1 MTDQTD
7 TFRFVPERDETAVRR
22 IVRTGLA
29 LAGLLFLLRLLAVL
43 PGIDRL
49 LAGLSV
55 PLEALVLAAAT
66 ALVVVA
72 LVRVAPAV
80 ERVVEEALDGPEGA
94 VADAAAAAKLL
105 VGFAAVVV
113 AYRGFAPALAPTF
126 RAFDLGGVYHLAF
139 LVAGLAVLAALAR
152 RLYRCWEPVTD
163 LATAYAVDSSGSTL
177 EDVASRSR

>member
-1 MTDQTD
+1 M
-7 TFRFVPERDETAVRR
+7 
-22 IVRTGLA
+22 
-29 LAGLLFLLRLLAVL
+29 
-43 PGIDRL
+43 
-49 LAGLSV
+49 
-55 PLEALVLAAAT
+55 
-66 ALVVVA
+66 
-72 LVRVAPAV
+72 
-80 ERVVEEALDGPEGA
+80 
-94 VADAAAAAKLL
+94 
-105 VGFAAVVV
+105 GFAAVVV